1 MSRKPQTRAT
11 TINAL
16 QPEEEPW
23 IPEDTFAQEAM
34 EVFLYNHSFS
44 KYDHLAIRAKTTT
57 STEIAAKNAPKS
69 PTNHVPSQ
77 YSKYSKVFSETASHR
92 LPQHQ
97 PWDHVIK
104 LKPGA
109 SMKNCSIYRLTPKES
124 LALKEYI
131 EEHKRK
137 GYIRPSKSPMASPFF
152 FVDKKDGKLC
162 PVQDYRVLNDI
173 MIKNAAPL
181 PLIPELI
188 DKLGSARYFTKLDI
202 SWGYNNICIKEGDE
216 YKAAFKTPLGLFEP
230 TVMTFGLC
238 NAPATFQTFM
248 NNIFEDMIDEG
259 HVIVYL
265 DDILIFAEDT
275 ATLDKLTHD
284 VLSHLEKHDLF
295 LKPEKC
301 VFAQTSIEY
310 LGIVITEGQVKM
322 DPAKVAGIA
331 NWPTPK
337 MVKNIQAFL
346 GFCNFYRHFIE
357 GFSDIA
363 RPLTDLTRKDVPF
376 CWTKPQETAFQTLIQ
391 AFTTAPVLALPD
403 HSKPFRLITDASDF
417 ATGAILEQPNALNR
431 WHPVAYHSKTL
442 QPAECN
448 YEIHDKELL
457 AIVRALQVFRHYLEG
472 WEDPLEILSDHGN
485 LVYFMTKQ
493 VLTRRQA

>member
-1 MSRKPQTRAT
+1 
-11 TINAL
+11 
-16 QPEEEPW
+16 
-23 IPEDTFAQEAM
+23 M

-44 KYDHLAIRAKTTT
+44 KYDHLAIHPKTTT
-57 STEIAAKNAPKS
+57 SMEIAAKNAPKS
-69 PTNHVPSQ
+69 PMNHVPSQ
-77 YSKYSKVFSETASHR
+77 YSKYSKVFSETALHW

-97 PWDHVIK
+97 PWDHVIE

-131 EEHKRK
+131 EEHKQK
-137 GYIRPSKSPMASPFF
+137 GYIHPSKSPMASPFF
-152 FVDKKDGKLC
+152 FVDKKDGKLR
-162 PVQDYRVLNDI
+162 PVQDYCVLNNI
-173 MIKNAAPL
+173 TIKNAAPL

-202 SWGYNNICIKEGDE
+202 HWGYNNIRIKEGDK

-230 TVMTFGLC
+230 IVMTFGLC

-259 HVIVYL
+259 HVVVYL

-310 LGIVITEGQVKM
+310 LGIIITEGKM
-322 DPAKVAGIA
+322 DLAKIAGIT
-331 NWPTPK
+331 NWPTAK

-346 GFCNFYRHFIE
+346 GFCNFYHRFIE

-363 RPLTDLTRKDVPF
+363 RPLMDLTRKDVPF
-376 CWTKPQETAFQTLIQ
+376 QWTRSQETAFQTFIQ

-403 HSKPFRLITDASDF
+403 HST
-417 ATGAILEQPNALNR
+417 ILPNHR
-431 WHPVAYHSKTL
+431 
-442 QPAECN
+442 C
-448 YEIHDKELL
+448 
-457 AIVRALQVFRHYLEG
+457 
-472 WEDPLEILSDHGN
+472 
-485 LVYFMTKQ
+485 
-493 VLTRRQA
+493 